1 MSVTSNEKILQINF
15 GTLEHQAGELSENT
29 FLFKLGMSRT
39 VFNFLFLGL
48 QLCGL
53 ESLVDYWTV
62 CSHEHIFH
70 LFILKLFYMYSRNT
84 NRTYLWAVLRIT

>member
-1 MSVTSNEKILQINF
+1 MTSNEKILQINF
-15 GTLEHQAGELSENT
+15 GTLAHQAGELSENT

-53 ESLVDYWTV
+53 ESLVD
-62 CSHEHIFH
+62 
-70 LFILKLFYMYSRNT
+70 
-84 NRTYLWAVLRIT
+84 

>member
-1 MSVTSNEKILQINF
+1 MSVTSNERILQISV

-29 FLFKLGMSRT
+29 FLFKLGMSTT
-39 VFNFLFLGL
+39 VLNFLSLGL

-53 ESLVDYWTV
+53 ESLVDHRTL

-84 NRTYLWAVLRIT
+84 NRTYLWAVLKIT